1 MKEPICV
8 PLLFLLGFFHVE
20 APTLAV
26 QTKTVVF
33 LVFVRHVWIDA
44 LNTCRKHPCSATPRI
59 YNLPLLL
66 GNPLGFDVYP
76 RVSIHSLLPSIW
88 NSSQGRSK
96 QNGHRGH
103 SCTELNPWNTTGARL
118 SKEVHLI
125 TFRILYDQHQ
135 HHHHHQHHQHH
146 QHHHHH
152 QRHQH
157 P

>member
-26 QTKTVVF
+26 QTKTGVF

-59 YNLPLLL
+59 YNFPLLL
-66 GNPLGFDVYP
+66 GNPLGFDILFFHLFGTAH
-76 RVSIHSLLPSIW
+76 RG
-88 NSSQGRSK
+88 GRSK
-96 QNGHRGH
+96 MA
-103 SCTELNPWNTTGARL
+103 TEGTPALNWILWNTTGARL

-125 TFRILYDQHQ
+125 MFRILYDQHQ
-135 HHHHHQHHQHH
+135 HHHHHHQY
-146 QHHHHH
+146 HHHHH

-157 P
+157 Q